1 MGSGMFLVAL
11 LLASPSAAQD
21 PSAPQEL
28 RATVTTVAPIF
39 IQPGAQTPL
48 RVAAVGTSL
57 RVLKLEVWATEQGEW
72 AQVEFND
79 PQFGRRVGWVQTKN
93 IQIADPSLQP
103 MDLSVKDA
111 SPRAAPAQAARTA
124 TQADPAQPDERDD
137 FTRIYDFPMET
148 VFVAGAQ
155 VAAMKWNVTHSD
167 KDTGIIS
174 FKTGMNMRTWKGFE
188 MTAVCIPLDGGKT
201 QVSVRPQRRESGQL
215 FSWKEGNRIASTFHK
230 ELEKRL
236 KSVGR

>member
-93 IQIADPSLQP
+93 IQIADPS
-103 MDLSVKDA
+103 
-111 SPRAAPAQAARTA
+111 
-124 TQADPAQPDERDD
+124 
-137 FTRIYDFPMET
+137 
-148 VFVAGAQ
+148 
-155 VAAMKWNVTHSD
+155 
-167 KDTGIIS
+167 
-174 FKTGMNMRTWKGFE
+174 
-188 MTAVCIPLDGGKT
+188 
-201 QVSVRPQRRESGQL
+201 
-215 FSWKEGNRIASTFHK
+215 FSRWICR
-230 ELEKRL
+230 
-236 KSVGR
+236 